1 MYINRQKKLIFFYS
15 GIEKMYINR
24 YTKRDFSITRL
35 TKFTSL
41 IDRQKTKIQNKLIP
55 TASPLPFLL
64 SIDDTIFSLGPVV
77 GRLLRKCLSWVIL
90 FWVGGGSS
98 RDFLARY
105 PFCQRI
111 FFTGGFRVASETF
124 GDYRRR
130 RHGLIREG
138 VFTEGA
144 SNPGAVVPR
153 ALVPGPFG
161 SGQYF

>member
-55 TASPLPFLL
+55 TASPPPFLL

-77 GRLLRKCLSWVIL
+77 GRFLRKCLSWVIL
-90 FWVGGGSS
+90 FGWGGVRLETFWPGILFAKGFFSQAAFVS
-98 RDFLARY
+98 R
-105 PFCQRI
+105 QRL
-111 FFTGGFRVASETF
+111 SETI
-124 GDYRRR
+124 GDAA
-130 RHGLIREG
+130 
-138 VFTEGA
+138 TA
-144 SNPGAVVPR
+144 
-153 ALVPGPFG
+153 
-161 SGQYF
+161 